1 MRFILDGVR
10 YGSSTEFYFDDHVP
24 RVGEHIYVDCN
35 EYRITKVVYDIYAC
49 DDVNTVSSITL
60 QIVLE

>member
-1 MRFILDGVR
+1 MRFILDGLLL
-10 YGSSTEFYFDDHVP
+10 GSSTKFYFDDHVP

-35 EYRITKVVYDIYAC
+35 EYRIAKVVYDIYARN
-49 DDVNTVSSITL
+49 DVNTVSSITL